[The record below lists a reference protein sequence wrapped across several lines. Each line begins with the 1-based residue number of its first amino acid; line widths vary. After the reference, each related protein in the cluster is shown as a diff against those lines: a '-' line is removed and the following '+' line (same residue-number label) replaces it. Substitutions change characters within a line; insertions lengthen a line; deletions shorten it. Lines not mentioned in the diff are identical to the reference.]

1 MENKKAETIEATNFI
16 ENEINK
22 DILAGKIHGG
32 IQTRHPPEPS
42 GYLHIGHV
50 RNIVLN
56 YGTALKYGGIC
67 NLRYDDTN
75 PIKEKQEFVDALQED
90 VLWLGYK

>member
-1 MENKKAETIEATNFI
+1 MIEVEATNFI
-16 ENEINK
+16 EDAINK
-22 DILAGKIHGG
+22 DLAEGKCSKV
-32 IQTRHPPEPS
+32 QTRHPPEPS

-56 YGTALKYGGIC
+56 YGTALKYGGVC

-75 PIKEKQEFVDALQED
+75 PLKEKQEFVEFIQKVIAEKL
-90 VLWLGYK
+90 